1 MLIGGESAGGHL
13 AAATLLRLRDRHAAA
28 DRFLGAN
35 LVFGVFDLTQTPS
48 QTGVGAGPDILD
60 PPGMLAAGEMF
71 VPGTEVADRRAP
83 DLSPLYADLTGMP
96 PALFT
101 AGTADHL
108 VDDTLF
114 M

>member
-1 MLIGGESAGGHL
+1 
-13 AAATLLRLRDRHAAA
+13 
-28 DRFLGAN
+28 
-35 LVFGVFDLTQTPS
+35 
-48 QTGVGAGPDILD
+48 
-60 PPGMLAAGEMF
+60 MF

-108 VDDTLF
+108 VDDTMF
-114 M
+114 MAARWELSGNHTEMLLYPDGPHGCTMLPSVSAHWNPRLLDFFHACLKD